1 MTHPTHTDQSR
12 ALLHALTTQAG
23 LSADGAEPI
32 RLAENALWR
41 LPTGIV
47 VRIARPGQAQA
58 AVREITV
65 TRWLAQLDFP
75 AVRPLAINQP
85 VHAAGRTAT
94 FWEEL
99 PPHHHGTTSDLAP
112 LLRRLHDL
120 PVPHFIADALGH
132 IDPFIRLTDRINTA
146 RHLNAPQ
153 RDFLHTRLTE
163 LHTRWTTLDHGP
175 ERIVHGDAWTGNTAV
190 TPDSHAVLLDFER
203 TALGPPQWDLTS
215 TAVATDTLGNLSP
228 TAYQQYATAYG
239 HDVRTWEHYPLFR
252 DIRELRLV
260 TFAFQIADH
269 TPTALPEA
277 HHRLACLQDEQSP
290 RPWGWTPVG

>member
-1 MTHPTHTDQSR
+1 MTHPTHTPQSR
-12 ALLHALTTQAG
+12 ALLHELTTRAD

-41 LPTGIV
+41 LAAGIV
-47 VRIARPGQAQA
+47 VRIARPGQEQA
-58 AVREITV
+58 AAREITV
-65 TRWLAQLDFP
+65 TRWLAELDFP

-99 PPHHHGTTSDLAP
+99 PPHHHGTTGDLAP

-120 PVPHFIADALGH
+120 PVPPTVAAALGH
-132 IDPFIRLTDRINTA
+132 IDPFIRLTDRINAA
-146 RHLNAPQ
+146 RHLDAPG
-153 RDFLHTRLTE
+153 RDLLLSRAAE
-163 LHTRWTTLDHGP
+163 LRARWSALDH
-175 ERIVHGDAWTGNTAV
+175 RTDRLVHGDAWTGNTAV
-190 TPDSHAVLLDFER
+190 TPKGHAVLLDFER

-228 TAYQQYATAYG
+228 TAYQQYVDAYG
-239 HDVRTWEHYPLFR
+239 QDVRTWEHYPLFR

-260 TFAFQIADH
+260 TFAFQIADQD
-269 TPTALPEA
+269 PDAIPEA
-277 HHRLACLQDEQSP
+277 RHRLACLQDERGP
-290 RPWGWTPVG
+290 RPWGWTPLG